1 MEKFGRVVEGSV
13 NDGIKIL
20 LEHDE
25 NIERYPIGSLIA
37 VDGELNKYLAIITD
51 CGVEAHQET
60 QITLMAPVLREDLR
74 CAVSKALRERTVG
87 LKLKAVLVAQAS
99 KNQSEEGGAIT
110 ADTMPNFFSPARNL
124 GGEEIL
130 TFFGVADEEALW
142 NIGIPKTPKGLMVE
156 IPIDVNKLANLSFGI
171 FGKSGTGKSVL
182 GNIIASSIL
191 LYSVKKKEPI
201 KLLIFDMHSEYGLEL
216 KDQRGDVVGDGVG
229 KIFAE
234 QFLRYSPDEN
244 LVRERGLEL
253 FAINYSHLTV
263 EDIRMIAP
271 VFGLSET
278 FLSHLSDYERILRSH
293 LENYWL
299 WGFLLNEG
307 DEAML
312 NTTAEGRS
320 ILQVISEKASSLRDM
335 RDKIEEDRKEKMG
348 FPALTS
354 FKSQSSKLRRLLLY
368 PFTPREEDSVDEI
381 IKELTSRNGRNVC
394 ISLGRFEKETPL
406 YMVMANLIARRLRK
420 TILEKVSRG
429 EQPETRIIIFLE
441 EAHNFLGRETYR
453 ESPFGDVAREMRKR
467 GVIICVIDQKPGEL
481 DPDVISMLWTNFVFN
496 LTDPRDVDAAVSG
509 SVKSNLFAKMIPN
522 LPKREVF
529 IYGEA
534 VNFPVVI
541 KVKEYREAERTFKEE
556 AEKISLEIN
565 RRISELREGGIL

>member
-244 LVRERGLEL
+244 LVRERGLEP

-335 RDKIEEDRKEKMG
+335 RDKIEEDIKKKIG
-348 FPALTS
+348 SPALTS
-354 FKSQSSKLRRLLLY
+354 FKSQSSKLRRMLRY
-368 PFTPREEDSVDEI
+368 PFTSREEDSVDEI

>member
-335 RDKIEEDRKEKMG
+335 RDKIEEDIKEKMG

>member
-244 LVRERGLEL
+244 LVRERGLEP

-335 RDKIEEDRKEKMG
+335 RDKIEEDIKEKMG